1 MGKDTKKNFLD
12 SWKNKY
18 RFVILTEDTFEEKF
32 SVNSSKTG
40 VFVFL
45 CFMLVFLVGG
55 TLLSISLTPL
65 KEYIPGYT
73 SNNMRRNVVELNSL
87 SDSLINKLAKNDV
100 YLNNLKKI
108 ISGNLSEKTNSKIIS
123 EKEKI
128 KDILFEKV
136 LADSLL
142 RIQIEED
149 ERFSL
154 HNKSEKKKHTKKSL
168 SKLVLLLK
176 VLIQMLSILELI
188 LFLKKM
194 LQ

>member
-87 SDSLINKLAKNDV
+87 SDSLINKLEKNDV
-100 YLNNLKKI
+100 
-108 ISGNLSEKTNSKIIS
+108 
-123 EKEKI
+123 
-128 KDILFEKV
+128 
-136 LADSLL
+136 
-142 RIQIEED
+142 
-149 ERFSL
+149 
-154 HNKSEKKKHTKKSL
+154 
-168 SKLVLLLK
+168 
-176 VLIQMLSILELI
+176 
-188 LFLKKM
+188 
-194 LQ
+194 

>member
-45 CFMLVFLVGG
+45 WFMLVFLVGG

-108 ISGNLSEKTNSKIIS
+108 ISGNYP
-123 EKEKI
+123 
-128 KDILFEKV
+128 
-136 LADSLL
+136 
-142 RIQIEED
+142 QIETNYQT
-149 ERFSL
+149 SL
-154 HNKSEKKKHTKKSL
+154 NL
-168 SKLVLLLK
+168 A
-176 VLIQMLSILELI
+176 LENSSVPI
-188 LFLKKM
+188 
-194 LQ
+194 